1 MKSAP
6 LFKQERSQTA
16 KTSRSFQPKVTS
28 RNSVLIKIKQ
38 KSLCALCCSYFD
50 WQKSWT
56 SFVAA
61 VTESAEGGGGCG
73 RPEASCGAEEGVGA
87 LVSKIEG
94 RLRVEE
100 MITTW
105 SPRSSYRVRGNE
117 KDTNH
122 ETDD

>member
-1 MKSAP
+1 M
-6 LFKQERSQTA
+6 FKQERSRTA
-16 KTSRSFQPKVTS
+16 KTLRNFQPKITS
-28 RNSVLIKIKQ
+28 RNSVLIQIEQ
-38 KSLCALCCSYFD
+38 KSLCALCCSCFD

-56 SFVAA
+56 SFVPA

-73 RPEASCGAEEGVGA
+73 GPEASCGAEEGVGA
-87 LVSKIEG
+87 LVLKIEG

-117 KDTNH
+117 RDTNH
-122 ETDD
+122 ETDG